1 MGQIHYLTYVS
12 RMTLKAGV
20 TPRTLSD
27 IMTVAQREN
36 LAHQI
41 TGFLCFGNGYFFQY
55 IEGEKSA
62 IEQLFGNIQRDGRNR
77 DVTLKSKGMI
87 EQRLFQDWQ
96 MLMVNI
102 NNPETHEDVINAFLP
117 VLSARSTAA
126 AADKFVEVMRSQY
139 HRRSLVDFQNYSL
152 KNVSHYGVSL
162 RGLLKVHQHFLLVQS
177 ILLVLILI
185 SFSLFWGL

>member
-77 DVTLKSKGMI
+77 DVTLKSKGVI
-87 EQRLFQDWQ
+87 EERLFQDWQ

-102 NNPETHEDVINAFLP
+102 NNPETHEDVINAFLH

-139 HRRSLVDFQNYSL
+139 HRRSLVDFQSYSL
-152 KNVSHYGVSL
+152 KNVSHYGISL

>member
-41 TGFLCFGNGYFFQY
+41 TGFWCFGNGYFFQY

-77 DVTLKSKGMI
+77 DVTLKSKGVI

-139 HRRSLVDFQNYSL
+139 HRRSLVDFQSYSL

>member
-1 MGQIHYLTYVS
+1 MGQIHYVTYVS
-12 RMTLKAGV
+12 RMTLKAGI

-36 LAHQI
+36 SAHQI

-77 DVTLKSKGMI
+77 DVTLKSKGVI

-117 VLSARSTAA
+117 VLPAGSTAA
-126 AADKFVEVMRSQY
+126 AADKFVDVMRSQY
-139 HRRSLVDFQNYSL
+139 HRRSLVDFQSYSL
-152 KNVSHYGVSL
+152 KNVSHYGISL

>member
-77 DVTLKSKGMI
+77 DVTLKSKGVI

-117 VLSARSTAA
+117 VLLAGSTAA

-139 HRRSLVDFQNYSL
+139 HRRSLVDFQSYSL
-152 KNVSHYGVSL
+152 KNVSHYGISL

>member
-77 DVTLKSKGMI
+77 DVTLKSKGVI

-117 VLSARSTAA
+117 VLPAGSTAA
-126 AADKFVEVMRSQY
+126 AADKFVEVMQSQY
-139 HRRSLVDFQNYSL
+139 HRRSLVDFQSYSL
-152 KNVSHYGVSL
+152 KNVSHYGISL

>member
-117 VLSARSTAA
+117 VLPAGSTAA
-126 AADKFVEVMRSQY
+126 AADKFVDVMRSQY
-139 HRRSLVDFQNYSL
+139 HRRSLVDFHSYSL

>member
-36 LAHQI
+36 SAHQI

-77 DVTLKSKGMI
+77 DVTLKSKGVI

-117 VLSARSTAA
+117 VLSAGSTAA

-139 HRRSLVDFQNYSL
+139 HRRSLVDFQSYSL
-152 KNVSHYGVSL
+152 KNVSHYGISL

>member
-12 RMTLKAGV
+12 RITLKAGV

-27 IMTVAQREN
+27 IMAVAQREN

-41 TGFLCFGNGYFFQY
+41 TGCLCFGNGYFFQY

-77 DVTLKSKGMI
+77 DVTLKSKGVI

-117 VLSARSTAA
+117 VLPAGSTAA

-139 HRRSLVDFQNYSL
+139 HRRSLVDFQSYSL
-152 KNVSHYGVSL
+152 KNVSHYGISL
-162 RGLLKVHQHFLLVQS
+162 RELLKVHQHFLLVQS

>member
-62 IEQLFGNIQRDGRNR
+62 IEQLFGNIQHDGRNR
-77 DVTLKSKGMI
+77 DVTLKSKGVI

-102 NNPETHEDVINAFLP
+102 NNPETHEDVINTFLP
-117 VLSARSTAA
+117 VLSAGSKAA
-126 AADKFVEVMRSQY
+126 AADKFVEVMQSQY
-139 HRRSLVDFQNYSL
+139 HRRSLVDFQSYSL

-177 ILLVLILI
+177 ILLVLIFI

>member
-36 LAHQI
+36 SAHQI

-55 IEGEKSA
+55 IEGEKLA

-77 DVTLKSKGMI
+77 DVTLKSKGVI

-102 NNPETHEDVINAFLP
+102 NNPETHEDVINTFLP
-117 VLSARSTAA
+117 VLSAGSKAA
-126 AADKFVEVMRSQY
+126 AADKFVEVMQSQY
-139 HRRSLVDFQNYSL
+139 HRRSLVDFQSYSL
-152 KNVSHYGVSL
+152 KNVSHYGISL

>member
-77 DVTLKSKGMI
+77 DVTLKSKGVI

-117 VLSARSTAA
+117 LLSAGSTAA

-139 HRRSLVDFQNYSL
+139 HRRSLVDFQSYSL

-185 SFSLFWGL
+185 SFSLCWGL

>member
-1 MGQIHYLTYVS
+1 MAI
-12 RMTLKAGV
+12 
-20 TPRTLSD
+20 
-27 IMTVAQREN
+27 
-36 LAHQI
+36 
-41 TGFLCFGNGYFFQY
+41 FFQY

-77 DVTLKSKGMI
+77 DVTLKSKGVI

-102 NNPETHEDVINAFLP
+102 NNPETHEEVINTFLP
-117 VLSARSTAA
+117 VLSAGSKAA

-139 HRRSLVDFQNYSL
+139 HRRSLVDFQSYSL
-152 KNVSHYGVSL
+152 KNVSYYGVNL

>member
-1 MGQIHYLTYVS
+1 MGQIHYVTYVS
-12 RMTLKAGV
+12 RMTLKAGI

-27 IMTVAQREN
+27 IMAVAQREN
-36 LAHQI
+36 SAHQI

-77 DVTLKSKGMI
+77 DVTLKSKGVI

-117 VLSARSTAA
+117 VLPAGSTAA

-139 HRRSLVDFQNYSL
+139 HRRSLVDFQSYSL
-152 KNVSHYGVSL
+152 KNVSHYGISL

>member
-1 MGQIHYLTYVS
+1 LGQIHYLTYVS

-36 LAHQI
+36 FAHRI

-77 DVTLKSKGMI
+77 DVTLKSKGVI

-117 VLSARSTAA
+117 VLPAGSTAA

-139 HRRSLVDFQNYSL
+139 HRRSLVDFQSYSL

>member
-1 MGQIHYLTYVS
+1 MGQIDYLTYVS

-77 DVTLKSKGMI
+77 DVTLKSKGVI

-117 VLSARSTAA
+117 VLPAGSTAA

-139 HRRSLVDFQNYSL
+139 HRRSLVDFQSYSL
-152 KNVSHYGVSL
+152 KNVSHYGISL

>member
-77 DVTLKSKGMI
+77 DVTLKSKGVI

-117 VLSARSTAA
+117 LLSAGSTAA
-126 AADKFVEVMRSQY
+126 AADKFVDVMQSQY
-139 HRRSLVDFQNYSL
+139 HRRSLVDFQSYSL

-162 RGLLKVHQHFLLVQS
+162 RGLLKVHQQFLLVQS

>member
-77 DVTLKSKGMI
+77 DVTLKSKGVI

-102 NNPETHEDVINAFLP
+102 NNPETHEDVINTFLP
-117 VLSARSTAA
+117 VLSAGSKAA

-139 HRRSLVDFQNYSL
+139 HRRSLVDFQSYSL
-152 KNVSHYGVSL
+152 KNFSHYGISL

>member
-77 DVTLKSKGMI
+77 DVTLKSKGVI

-139 HRRSLVDFQNYSL
+139 HRRSLVDFQSYSL

-162 RGLLKVHQHFLLVQS
+162 RGLLKVHQQFLLVQS
-177 ILLVLILI
+177 ILLVLIFI

>member
-20 TPRTLSD
+20 TPSTLSD

-36 LAHQI
+36 LVHQI

-77 DVTLKSKGMI
+77 DVTLKSKGVI

-102 NNPETHEDVINAFLP
+102 NNPETHEEVINTFLP
-117 VLSARSTAA
+117 VLPAGSTAA

-139 HRRSLVDFQNYSL
+139 HRRSLVDFQSYSL
-152 KNVSHYGVSL
+152 KNVSHYGISL

>member
-1 MGQIHYLTYVS
+1 MAI
-12 RMTLKAGV
+12 
-20 TPRTLSD
+20 
-27 IMTVAQREN
+27 
-36 LAHQI
+36 
-41 TGFLCFGNGYFFQY
+41 FFQY

-62 IEQLFGNIQRDGRNR
+62 IEQLFGNIQHDGRNR
-77 DVTLKSKGMI
+77 DVTLKSKGVI

-102 NNPETHEDVINAFLP
+102 NNPETHEEVINTFLP
-117 VLSARSTAA
+117 VLSAGSKAA
-126 AADKFVEVMRSQY
+126 AADKFVEVMQSQY
-139 HRRSLVDFQNYSL
+139 HRRSLVNFQSYSL
-152 KNVSHYGVSL
+152 KNVSHYGINL

>member
-12 RMTLKAGV
+12 RMTLKAGI

-36 LAHQI
+36 SAHQI

-77 DVTLKSKGMI
+77 DVTLKSKGVI

-139 HRRSLVDFQNYSL
+139 HRRSLVDFQSYSL
-152 KNVSHYGVSL
+152 KNVSHYGISL

>member
-1 MGQIHYLTYVS
+1 MGQINYLTYVS

-77 DVTLKSKGMI
+77 DVTLKSKGVI

-102 NNPETHEDVINAFLP
+102 NNPETHEDVINAFLLLLP
-117 VLSARSTAA
+117 TGSTAA

-139 HRRSLVDFQNYSL
+139 HRRSLVDFQRYSL
-152 KNVSHYGVSL
+152 KNVSHYGISL

>member
-77 DVTLKSKGMI
+77 DVTLKSKGVI

-96 MLMVNI
+96 MLMVNT

-117 VLSARSTAA
+117 LLSAGSTAA

-139 HRRSLVDFQNYSL
+139 HRRSLVDFQSYSL
-152 KNVSHYGVSL
+152 KNVSHYGISL

>member
-77 DVTLKSKGMI
+77 DVTLKSKGVI

-96 MLMVNI
+96 MLMVNT

-139 HRRSLVDFQNYSL
+139 HRRSLVDFQSYSL
-152 KNVSHYGVSL
+152 KNVSHYGISL

>member
-1 MGQIHYLTYVS
+1 MGQIHYVTYVS
-12 RMTLKAGV
+12 RMTLKAGI

-36 LAHQI
+36 SAHQI

-55 IEGEKSA
+55 IEGEKSS

-77 DVTLKSKGMI
+77 DVTLKSKGVI
-87 EQRLFQDWQ
+87 EERLFQDWQ

-102 NNPETHEDVINAFLP
+102 SNPETHEEVINAFLP
-117 VLSARSTAA
+117 MLSAGSKAA
-126 AADKFVEVMRSQY
+126 AADKFVEVMRSHY
-139 HRRSLVDFQNYSL
+139 HQRSLVDFHSYSL
-152 KNVSHYGVSL
+152 KNVSHYGIRL
-162 RGLLKVHQHFLLVQS
+162 RELLKVHQHFLLVQS

>member
-12 RMTLKAGV
+12 RMTLKAGI

-36 LAHQI
+36 SAHQI

-77 DVTLKSKGMI
+77 DVTLKSKGVI

-117 VLSARSTAA
+117 LLSAGSTAA

-139 HRRSLVDFQNYSL
+139 HRRSLVDFQSYSL
-152 KNVSHYGVSL
+152 KNDSHYGISL

>member
-36 LAHQI
+36 SAHQI

-102 NNPETHEDVINAFLP
+102 NNPETHEDVINTFLP
-117 VLSARSTAA
+117 VLSAGSKAA

-139 HRRSLVDFQNYSL
+139 HRRSLVDFQSYSL

>member
-12 RMTLKAGV
+12 RMTLKAGI

-36 LAHQI
+36 SAHQI

-139 HRRSLVDFQNYSL
+139 HRRSLVDFQSYSL
-152 KNVSHYGVSL
+152 KNVSHYGIRL
-162 RGLLKVHQHFLLVQS
+162 RELLKVHQHFLLVQS

>member
-77 DVTLKSKGMI
+77 DVTLKSKGVI

-117 VLSARSTAA
+117 VLSAGSNAA

-139 HRRSLVDFQNYSL
+139 HRRSLVDFQSYSL

-177 ILLVLILI
+177 ILFVLILI

>member
-20 TPRTLSD
+20 TPSTLSD

-36 LAHQI
+36 SAHQI

-77 DVTLKSKGMI
+77 DVTLKSKGVI

-117 VLSARSTAA
+117 VLPAGSTAA

-139 HRRSLVDFQNYSL
+139 HRRSLVDFQSYSL
-152 KNVSHYGVSL
+152 KNVSHYGISL

>member
-1 MGQIHYLTYVS
+1 MGQIHYVTYVS
-12 RMTLKAGV
+12 RMTLKAGI

-36 LAHQI
+36 SAHQI

-55 IEGEKSA
+55 IEGEKSS
-62 IEQLFGNIQRDGRNR
+62 IEQLFGNIERDGRNR
-77 DVTLKSKGMI
+77 DVTLKSKGVI

-102 NNPETHEDVINAFLP
+102 NNPETHEDIINAFLP
-117 VLSARSTAA
+117 VLSAGSKAA
-126 AADKFVEVMRSQY
+126 AADKFIEVMRSQY
-139 HRRSLVDFQNYSL
+139 HHRSLVDFHSYSL
-152 KNVSHYGVSL
+152 KNVSHYGIRL
-162 RGLLKVHQHFLLVQS
+162 RELLKVHQHFLLVQS

>member
-12 RMTLKAGV
+12 RMTLKAGI

-36 LAHQI
+36 SAHQI

-77 DVTLKSKGMI
+77 DVTLKSKGVI

-117 VLSARSTAA
+117 VLPAGSTAA

-139 HRRSLVDFQNYSL
+139 HRRSLVDFQSYSL
-152 KNVSHYGVSL
+152 KNVSHYGISL

>member
-36 LAHQI
+36 SAHQI

-117 VLSARSTAA
+117 VLPAGSTAA
-126 AADKFVEVMRSQY
+126 AADKFVDVMRSQY
-139 HRRSLVDFQNYSL
+139 HRRSLVDFQSYSL

>member
-20 TPRTLSD
+20 TPSTLSD

-36 LAHQI
+36 LVHQI

-77 DVTLKSKGMI
+77 DVTLKSKGVI

-117 VLSARSTAA
+117 VLPAGSTAA

-139 HRRSLVDFQNYSL
+139 HRRSLVDFQSYSL
-152 KNVSHYGVSL
+152 KNVSHYGISL

>member
-27 IMTVAQREN
+27 ITTVAQREN

-62 IEQLFGNIQRDGRNR
+62 IEQLFGNVQRDGRNR
-77 DVTLKSKGMI
+77 DVTLKSKGVI

-102 NNPETHEDVINAFLP
+102 NNPETHEDVINTFLP
-117 VLSARSTAA
+117 LLSAGSKAA

-139 HRRSLVDFQNYSL
+139 HRRSLVDFQSYSL
-152 KNVSHYGVSL
+152 KNVSHYGISL

>member
-12 RMTLKAGV
+12 RITLKAGV

-27 IMTVAQREN
+27 IMAVAQREN

-41 TGFLCFGNGYFFQY
+41 TGCLCFGNGYFFQY

-77 DVTLKSKGMI
+77 DVTLKSKGVI

-96 MLMVNI
+96 MLMVNM

-117 VLSARSTAA
+117 VLPAGSTAA

-139 HRRSLVDFQNYSL
+139 HRRSLVDFQSYSL
-152 KNVSHYGVSL
+152 KNVSHYGISL

>member
-1 MGQIHYLTYVS
+1 MGQIHYVTYVS
-12 RMTLKAGV
+12 RMTLKAGI

-36 LAHQI
+36 SAHQI

-77 DVTLKSKGMI
+77 DVTLKSKGVI
-87 EQRLFQDWQ
+87 EERLFQDWQ

-102 NNPETHEDVINAFLP
+102 NNPETHEDVINTFLP
-117 VLSARSTAA
+117 VLSAGSKAA
-126 AADKFVEVMRSQY
+126 AADKFVEVMQSQY
-139 HRRSLVDFQNYSL
+139 HRRSLVDFKNYSL
-152 KNVSHYGVSL
+152 KNVSHYEVNL
-162 RGLLKVHQHFLLVQS
+162 RELLKVHQHFLLVQS

>member
-36 LAHQI
+36 LSHQI

-102 NNPETHEDVINAFLP
+102 HNPETHEDVINAFLP
-117 VLSARSTAA
+117 ILSTGSTAA

-139 HRRSLVDFQNYSL
+139 HRRSLVDFHSYSL
-152 KNVSHYGVSL
+152 KNVSHYGIRL

>member
-1 MGQIHYLTYVS
+1 MGQIHYVTYVS
-12 RMTLKAGV
+12 RMTLKAGI

-36 LAHQI
+36 SAHQI

-77 DVTLKSKGMI
+77 DVTLKSKGVI

-117 VLSARSTAA
+117 VLPAGSTAA

-139 HRRSLVDFQNYSL
+139 HRRSLVDFQSYSL
-152 KNVSHYGVSL
+152 KNVSHYGISL